1 MQKQELLIKLN
12 ELVTIYNE
20 ATKPSVRDAQ
30 EERKIN
36 AVETI
41 QQLLEEYLKQNPQD
55 TEMWVKL
62 SLTFFLKEDIQSS
75 IECMEKILSYD
86 PNNVYAFILLVWFH
100 DYWPFIPDV
109 LFEKLSNFNIEDK
122 KIMAMAEYLKA
133 CYFFTKHNKE
143 MQEKAL
149 LKSIEYCDE
158 FVWNNQKLAQLYL
171 YQKRS
176 SEAFPLIIKALKNI
190 KQVSAGEHEFFNF
203 LDIDRH
209 FNEFLTGI
217 WLNDIQYVHIV
228 SMFDSFYVP
237 KEQ

>member
-12 ELVTIYNE
+12 ELVRIYNE
-20 ATKPSVRDAQ
+20 ATIPSVRDAQ
-30 EERKIN
+30 EEKRIN

-41 QQLLEEYLKQNPQD
+41 QQVLEEYLNQNPQD
-55 TEMWVKL
+55 TEMWFKL
-62 SLTFFLKEDIQSS
+62 SLTFFLKNDIQSS

-86 PNNVYAFILLVWFH
+86 PTNAHAFILLAWLH
-100 DYWPFIPDV
+100 DYWPFIPDE
-109 LFEKLSNFNIEDK
+109 LFEKLSNFKVENN

-133 CYFFTKHNKE
+133 CYYFTKDNEE

-190 KQVSAGEHEFFNF
+190 KQVSGGEHYFFNF
-203 LDIDRH
+203 LDLDRQI
-209 FNEFLTGI
+209 NEFLTGI
-217 WLNDIQYVHIV
+217 WLNGIQYVHIV
-228 SMFDSFYVP
+228 SMLDSFYVP